1 MSISLPNGSS
11 RNIISWNGFIPCC
24 CFWSVTF
31 FGTELH
37 QTTSGY
43 KNRVRIQ
50 APRVVSIIA
59 GKPKTASFPY
69 ENWRFCHIFSLIS
82 KQPMTY
88 NCHTKAEFL
97 DYQPLSIESGHFLNN
112 LSALPA
118 SHLSQVFLLCFHK
131 CI

>member
-1 MSISLPNGSS
+1 MNISLPNGSS
-11 RNIISWNGFIPCC
+11 RNIISGNGFIPCC

-31 FGTELH
+31 FSTELH

-69 ENWRFCHIFSLIS
+69 ENWRPCLFRKVFSLFI
-82 KQPMTY
+82 
-88 NCHTKAEFL
+88 AV
-97 DYQPLSIESGHFLNN
+97 HFLHYFTNCN
-112 LSALPA
+112 CIMLIHAPEYMAMYSRIGSADWAYESSGGQTGP
-118 SHLSQVFLLCFHK
+118 H
-131 CI
+131 

>member
-1 MSISLPNGSS
+1 MNIRLPNGSS
-11 RNIISWNGFIPCC
+11 RNIISGNGFIPCC

-59 GKPKTASFPY
+59 GKPIKRRKTA
-69 ENWRFCHIFSLIS
+69 
-82 KQPMTY
+82 K
-88 NCHTKAEFL
+88 KA
-97 DYQPLSIESGHFLNN
+97 
-112 LSALPA
+112 
-118 SHLSQVFLLCFHK
+118 VFLRLKYEF
-131 CI
+131 